1 MAGDNE
7 NVRDQNETTGTPGDV
22 TGQGDA
28 RNTAGEATPEAVS
41 GPVSAATD
49 GASAAEETSD
59 PADDELVDLE
69 TPADLEVPTLSRR
82 KLFAGAGIAA
92 AVVAGGGL
100 TAWLTTRRTPG
111 SGPVNR
117 ALKIGFGGGVCEAPL
132 FAAVHQGIFD
142 KHGLKVEVVKTGAD
156 EIKDAVGAGK
166 LDAAPGIFFSW
177 LKPIE
182 QGIDAKLAAGL
193 HEGCLRLIVPTDSP
207 INSVAQLKGKAI
219 GVAAIGDSAMS
230 FFSLDLLDAGLHPSD
245 DVEWRVFPG
254 DQLGDALARGEIVAV
269 AGSDPNALIPQ
280 IGGKAREISSNQQGA
295 NRELFC
301 CATAVNGRLLREDPE
316 TARALVTA
324 WAEGSRWVGAN
335 LSATAALEVDNK
347 YVAAGLPLVES
358 TLKTYGYNPSAI
370 KFKPEITPGIEK
382 FAKTGYLDRKTDAR
396 VLADKVYA
404 DLGLT
409 W

>member
-1 MAGDNE
+1 MANDNDNAPAHDNPANE
-7 NVRDQNETTGTPGDV
+7 SAGQRDSRESPAEVAAETS
-22 TGQGDA
+22 A
-28 RNTAGEATPEAVS
+28 AGHTVDDESEDLATP
-41 GPVSAATD
+41 
-49 GASAAEETSD
+49 AE
-59 PADDELVDLE
+59 
-69 TPADLEVPTLSRR
+69 LEVPGLSRR
-82 KLFAGAGIAA
+82 KLFAGVGIAA
-92 AVVAGGGL
+92 AVVAGGGV

-117 ALKIGFGGGVCEAPL
+117 ALKIGYGGGVCEAPL
-132 FAAVHQGIFD
+132 FAALHQGIFD
-142 KHGLKVEVVKTGAD
+142 KHGLEVEVVKTGSD

-193 HEGCLRLIVPTDSP
+193 HEGCLRIIVPPDSP
-207 INSVAQLKGKAI
+207 ITSIAELRNKTI

-230 FFSLDLLDAGLHPSD
+230 FFSLDLLDAGINPSE

-254 DQLGDALARGEIVAV
+254 DQLGDALTRGEIAAV
-269 AGSDPNALIPQ
+269 AGSDPNALLPRLN
-280 IGGKAREISSNQQGA
+280 GKARELTNNQSGA

-301 CATAVNGRLLREDPE
+301 CATAINGRLLREDPN

-335 LSATAALEVDNK
+335 LAQTAAIEADNK
-347 YVAAGLPLVES
+347 YVAADRTVVEK
-358 TLKTYGYNPSAI
+358 TLTTYGYNPSAV

>member
-1 MAGDNE
+1 MAGE
-7 NVRDQNETTGTPGDV
+7 HE
-22 TGQGDA
+22 QGDA
-28 RNTAGEATPEAVS
+28 GRE
-41 GPVSAATD
+41 TD
-49 GASAAEETSD
+49 ESEDLGAPAE
-59 PADDELVDLE
+59 
-69 TPADLEVPTLSRR
+69 LEVPALSRR

-92 AVVAGGGL
+92 AVVAGGGVG
-100 TAWLTTRRTPG
+100 AWLTTRRTPG
-111 SGPVNR
+111 AGPVNR
-117 ALKIGFGGGVCEAPL
+117 ALKIGFGGGICEAPL
-132 FAAVHQGIFD
+132 FAALHQGIFE
-142 KHGLKVEVVKTGAD
+142 KHGLQVEVVKTGAD

-193 HEGCLRLIVPTDSP
+193 HEGCLRIIVPPDSP
-207 INSVAQLKGKAI
+207 ITSVAQLRNKTI
-219 GVAAIGDSAMS
+219 GVAAIGDSSMS
-230 FFSLDLLDAGLHPSD
+230 FFSLDLLDAGINPSQ

-254 DQLGDALARGEIVAV
+254 DQLGDALARGEIQAV
-269 AGSDPNALIPQ
+269 AGSDPNALLPLLK
-280 IGGKAREISSNQQGA
+280 GKARELTNNQQGA

-301 CATAVNGRLLREDPE
+301 CATAINGRLLREDPD

-335 LSATAALEVDNK
+335 LGQTAALEVDNK
-347 YVAAGLPLVES
+347 YVAADLTVVES
-358 TLKTYGYNPSAI
+358 TLKTYGYNPSAV

-382 FAKTGYLDRKTDAR
+382 FAKTGYLDRKTDSR
-396 VLADKVYA
+396 VLADKVFA

>member
-1 MAGDNE
+1 MAGENE
-7 NVRDQNETTGTPGDV
+7 HAQDEVQEPV
-22 TGQGDA
+22 
-28 RNTAGEATPEAVS
+28 AV
-41 GPVSAATD
+41 PAATVP
-49 GASAAEETSD
+49 E
-59 PADDELVDLE
+59 DDESEDLAA
-69 TPADLEVPTLSRR
+69 PADLDVPALSRR

-100 TAWLTTRRTPG
+100 AAWLTTRRTPG
-111 SGPVNR
+111 SGPVHR

-132 FAAVHQGIFD
+132 FAALHTGIFE
-142 KHGLKVEVVKTGAD
+142 KHGLQVEVVKTGAD

-193 HEGCLRLIVPTDSP
+193 HEGCLRIIVPPDSS
-207 INSVAQLKGKAI
+207 IKSIAELRNKTI

-230 FFSLDLLDAGLHPSD
+230 FFSVDLLDAGINPSQ

-254 DQLGDALARGEIVAV
+254 DQLGDALARGEIAAV
-269 AGSDPNALIPQ
+269 AGSDPNALLPTLR
-280 IGGKAREISSNQQGA
+280 GKARELTNNATGA
-295 NRELFC
+295 NRQLYC
-301 CATAVNGRLLREDPE
+301 CATAVNGRLLREDPD

-335 LSATAALEVDNK
+335 LARTAAIEAEHK
-347 YVAAGLPLVES
+347 YVAAEQPVIES
-358 TLKTYGYNPSAI
+358 ILQTYGYNPSAARL
-370 KFKPEITPGIEK
+370 KTEITPGIEK
-382 FAKTGYLDRKTDAR
+382 FAKTGYLDRKTEAR
-396 VLADKVYA
+396 VLADKVYV

>member
-1 MAGDNE
+1 MADENE
-7 NVRDQNETTGTPGDV
+7 LGG
-22 TGQGDA
+22 
-28 RNTAGEATPEAVS
+28 AGREADESEDLGSP
-41 GPVSAATD
+41 
-49 GASAAEETSD
+49 AE
-59 PADDELVDLE
+59 
-69 TPADLEVPTLSRR
+69 LEVPALSRR

-92 AVVAGGGL
+92 TVVAGGGL
-100 TAWLTTRRTPG
+100 GAWLTTRRTPG
-111 SGPVNR
+111 AVPAHR
-117 ALKIGFGGGVCEAPL
+117 ALKIGFGGGICEAPL
-132 FAAVHQGIFD
+132 FAAVHQGIFE
-142 KHGLKVEVVKTGAD
+142 KHGLTVEVVKTGAD

-193 HEGCLRLIVPTDSP
+193 HEGCLRIIVPTDSP
-207 INSVAQLKGKAI
+207 IKSVAELRNKTI
-219 GVAAIGDSAMS
+219 GVAAIGDSSMS
-230 FFSLDLLDAGLHPSD
+230 FFSLDLLDAGINPAQ

-254 DQLGDALARGEIVAV
+254 DQLGDALARGEIQAV
-269 AGSDPNALIPQ
+269 AGSDPNALLPTLK
-280 IGGKAREISSNQQGA
+280 GKARELTNNQRGA

-335 LSATAALEVDNK
+335 LPQTAVLEVDHK
-347 YVAAGLPLVES
+347 YVAADLTIVES
-358 TLKTYGYNPSAI
+358 TLKTYGYNPSAV

-396 VLADKVYA
+396 ALADKVYA